1 MNARRGNT
9 WGRHGFG
16 AAAITGG
23 MIGVSGV
30 GAPARGAGPR
40 GIGMHTDRRV
50 APSGAQASNPGMH
63 PTTSAATTAM
73 AGVMAEATRRVP
85 QTPPASG
92 GPQHVQGSGPVGAVA
107 ARYGVPEYHREAGT
121 SEFRV
126 NEIADQTMRNQPV
139 GPASQFGGGER
150 PQASV
155 GGASVGGPG
164 GTGGFASAQVAA
176 QHRWGMADR
185 SGSGPRHATPEGG
198 SASAESRPQP
208 DPLSDP
214 RPQSGAPNG
223 TPGHTNASPSGPMNA
238 LANGPMNGLSNGPAN
253 GLPGGPAN
261 GLPGGAANGLTNSP
275 RNGLSH
281 GPANGLTGG
290 PGNGLPGGAGN
301 GVLNAPGNGVMS
313 GPVNGPAGFG
323 GGGGSVS
330 DGFLAGSVAAL
341 ATGFDSY
348 GGREE
353 PAPGGGVPSD
363 GGLPSGAS
371 QAGPLSSAGF
381 GTGSMGT
388 ASGPTAHGGPTTGG
402 PIAHNGPTM
411 AGSVAHSGPTM
422 AGSTIANRASG
433 APVSGIGPAGG
444 ASANS
449 ASANSASAGSAS
461 AGGASANSASTGGAS
476 AGSRHARPEA
486 PELFGERSARHAA
499 PERADIDGSALGS
512 LDSSTLWG
520 SLSLPSVPPR

>member
-40 GIGMHTDRRV
+40 GIGMRTDRV

-121 SEFRV
+121 SEFRL

-139 GPASQFGGGER
+139 GPASQFAGGER
-150 PQASV
+150 PQASVGGASV

-185 SGSGPRHATPEGG
+185 SGPGPRHATPEFG
-198 SASAESRPQP
+198 SAPAESRPQP
-208 DPLSDP
+208 DPLNDP

-223 TPGHTNASPSGPMNA
+223 TSGHTNASPSGPMN
-238 LANGPMNGLSNGPAN
+238 GPAN
-253 GLPGGPAN
+253 GLSGGPGN
-261 GLPGGAANGLTNSP
+261 SLPS
-275 RNGLSH
+275 
-281 GPANGLTGG
+281 G
-290 PGNGLPGGAGN
+290 PGNGLSSGPGNGVSSGPGNGVPSGPGN
-301 GVLNAPGNGVMS
+301 GVLS

-371 QAGPLSSAGF
+371 QAGTLNSAGF

-388 ASGPTAHGGPTTGG
+388 ASGPTTRGGPTAGG
-402 PIAHNGPTM
+402 PTAHNGPTM
-411 AGSVAHSGPTM
+411 AGSTAHGGPTM
-422 AGSTIANRASG
+422 AGSTIANPASG
-433 APVSGIGPAGG
+433 APTSGIGPAGG

-449 ASANSASAGSAS
+449 ASTGSAS
-461 AGGASANSASTGGAS
+461 T
-476 AGSRHARPEA
+476 GSRHARPEA